1 MEWFASSIGAVFAGY
16 EVVLVTELATNV
28 LTIIRGLSTGIY
40 TTNSPEACHYILE
53 NSRANIVVVENQMQM
68 DKILKVTCV
77 CVCVCVHVR
86 ACSLCVCSV
95 CMCVRQHSQV
105 GLVIERFQ
113 V

>member
-53 NSRANIVVVENQMQM
+53 NSRANIVVVDHIRMGV
-68 DKILKVTCV
+68 ILKVWSYIVVFGCLLVVKHENDENLQIT
-77 CVCVCVHVR
+77 
-86 ACSLCVCSV
+86 SLISV
-95 CMCVRQHSQV
+95 
-105 GLVIERFQ
+105 
-113 V
+113 